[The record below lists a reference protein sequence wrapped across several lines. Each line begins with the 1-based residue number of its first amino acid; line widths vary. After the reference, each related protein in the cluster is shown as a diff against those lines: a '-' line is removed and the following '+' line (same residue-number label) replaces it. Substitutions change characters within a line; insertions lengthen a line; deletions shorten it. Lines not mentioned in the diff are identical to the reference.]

1 MAAAA
6 AGVLVLLPLLAAT
19 ALLVALA
26 HGGATGW
33 AQAYASARLHRP
45 VRFDGGLRVRVI
57 GGGLEA
63 RFARLHVGRPRWAG
77 PGDTLVA
84 ARGRV
89 RLPWTSLLGGPPAAD
104 LVEVDGLDLRLRRDA
119 AGRADWNDKASNG
132 RLSVPL
138 QVRRLLLTHGRLRF
152 EDAGPGVSLDAAVSA
167 DPDAP
172 GGLGLH
178 VDGAGRVKDQPWS
191 LALRAP
197 AARLGGREPLPFAAD
212 LAQGPT
218 RLHVKGEVPAVLD
231 LGRVHGTVRGSG
243 PDLHDLAPLLHVP
256 FPHLVDYALS
266 TRFVREEGRVR
277 LEDLQ
282 GRVGRSDVRGALT
295 VALSPGERR
304 VDGRLDSRSLRVGD
318 LLAVVTGG
326 QAGTPRPG
334 GSASPVPARTPSRA
348 RPRTGGLIPDL
359 AIGAEQLRPLTG
371 RVVFVAASVQ
381 PTVMAL
387 RRLTLNVRFEHGL
400 VVIDPLD
407 LGLPRGDARLLLR
420 LDARGSTPALSLD
433 ATLRDASAVDLF
445 GRGLAH
451 APLQASFDG
460 RVRLAGRGATLH
472 AAAASSSG
480 RADFTARSGKIQRR
494 AAQVLGADFGGA
506 LISLVTRDRSD
517 LPLRCARADFTV
529 RDGRARADRL
539 DLVTAAGRV
548 TGEGYVDLR
557 SERLSLVLRGRAARP
572 GLVRAKAVVTLEG
585 PIRAPRA
592 RLDPG
597 GALGLLR
604 TFASVLPGP
613 KPAAP
618 VPAC

>member
-1 MAAAA
+1 M
-6 AGVLVLLPLLAAT
+6 
-19 ALLVALA
+19 
-26 HGGATGW
+26 
-33 AQAYASARLHRP
+33 
-45 VRFDGGLRVRVI
+45 
-57 GGGLEA
+57 
-63 RFARLHVGRPRWAG
+63 
-77 PGDTLVA
+77 
-84 ARGRV
+84 
-89 RLPWTSLLGGPPAAD
+89 
-104 LVEVDGLDLRLRRDA
+104 
-119 AGRADWNDKASNG
+119 
-132 RLSVPL
+132 
-138 QVRRLLLTHGRLRF
+138 
-152 EDAGPGVSLDAAVSA
+152 
-167 DPDAP
+167 
-172 GGLGLH
+172 
-178 VDGAGRVKDQPWS
+178 
-191 LALRAP
+191 
-197 AARLGGREPLPFAAD
+197 
-212 LAQGPT
+212 
-218 RLHVKGEVPAVLD
+218 
-231 LGRVHGTVRGSG
+231 
-243 PDLHDLAPLLHVP
+243 
-256 FPHLVDYALS
+256 
-266 TRFVREEGRVR
+266 
-277 LEDLQ
+277 
-282 GRVGRSDVRGALT
+282 
-295 VALSPGERR
+295 
-304 VDGRLDSRSLRVGD
+304 DGRLDSRSLRVGD

-334 GSASPVPARTPSRA
+334 GSASPVPARTQARA

-592 RLDPG
+592 RLNPG